1 MPQHLT
7 FKVCFIGY
15 NFAGKKTQAKQM
27 AEEFGIQTYQLSDLV
42 DEALAFYEQ
51 NPEPFPLSEQ
61 AKPEEAIED
70 DPTLSEDSEDPA
82 SNYTVES
89 AKEDFRLCGQRIAEV
104 LKEGQE
110 ISDEVYV
117 QLYVS
122 KLRITYPYKSKK
134 QIRSE
139 MRKKVEWEREQR
151 KKIAALEKE
160 LEEITN
166 PAT

>member
-1 MPQHLT
+1 M
-7 FKVCFIGY
+7 
-15 NFAGKKTQAKQM
+15 
-27 AEEFGIQTYQLSDLV
+27 
-42 DEALAFYEQ
+42 
-51 NPEPFPLSEQ
+51 
-61 AKPEEAIED
+61 
-70 DPTLSEDSEDPA
+70 SEDSEDPE

-89 AKEDFRLCGQRIAEV
+89 AKEDFRLCGQKIAEV

-166 PAT
+166 PVA